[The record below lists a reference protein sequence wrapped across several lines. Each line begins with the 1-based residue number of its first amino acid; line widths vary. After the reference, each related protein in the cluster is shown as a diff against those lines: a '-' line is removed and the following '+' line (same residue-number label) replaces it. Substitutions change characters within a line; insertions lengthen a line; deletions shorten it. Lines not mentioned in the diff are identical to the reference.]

1 MTIMGS
7 YAIFWRKMES
17 TSVWAERMQKP
28 LIYRKSQHLFDC
40 TGNFQSN
47 LQLHVVLKAQN
58 ECNVRL
64 NWKASESSHTL
75 EITLFVQLH
84 MWFSKQLTAS
94 GGALS
99 AKWRQH
105 PSELKGCWR
114 FSNAWNHNICSAAH
128 VIFKTTYSFMWC
140 SRYKMKATSVWGE
153 RLQKPLIRMK
163 SQYLLGCTCDF

>member
-1 MTIMGS
+1 MVWLFIIIMTIMAS
-7 YAIFWRKMES
+7 YATFWRKMES

-28 LIYRKSQHLFDC
+28 LICRKSQYLFDC

-84 MWFSKQLTAS
+84 MWFSKQLTAFC
-94 GGALS
+94 GVLN
-99 AKWRQH
+99 AKWRQY
-105 PSELKGCWR
+105 PLELKGCR
-114 FSNAWNHNICSAAH
+114 ILSYAWNLNI
-128 VIFKTTYSFMWC
+128 F
-140 SRYKMKATSVWGE
+140 R
-153 RLQKPLIRMK
+153 
-163 SQYLLGCTCDF
+163 CTCDFLSNLQLHVVL